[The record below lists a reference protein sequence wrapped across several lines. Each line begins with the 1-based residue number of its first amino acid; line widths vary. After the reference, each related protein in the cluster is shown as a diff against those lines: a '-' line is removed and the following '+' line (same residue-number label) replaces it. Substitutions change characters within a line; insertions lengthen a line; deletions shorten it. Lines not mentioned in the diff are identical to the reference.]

1 MAREIAT
8 RILAT
13 AAALADNLEHE
24 ITIGAANDN
33 KVYHVKG
40 ITCVTEMDTGAT
52 DMAFVIT
59 DADDLVVWASTSL
72 TAIGQT
78 GPFSLTA
85 SAGIAAGFT
94 DGDGNEHIVLPDKM
108 VIPGGWKIKTLTA
121 TVANA
126 DHGIMTV
133 FGAVFKAY

>member
-8 RILAT
+8 RVIAT
-13 AAALADNLEHE
+13 AAALADNLEHT
-24 ITIGAANDN
+24 ITIGAANDG
-33 KVYHVKG
+33 KVYHIKG

-52 DMAFVIT
+52 DLAFVIT
-59 DADDLVVWASTSL
+59 SDTDVEVWASTSL
-72 TAIGQT
+72 TALGAT
-78 GPFSLTA
+78 GPFSLVA
-85 SAGIAAGFT
+85 STGIAAGFT
-94 DGDGNEHIVLPDKM
+94 DGGGNEHIVLPDKM

-133 FGAVFKAY
+133 FGAIFKAY

>member
-13 AAALADNLEHE
+13 AAALADDLEH
-24 ITIGAANDN
+24 TIVLGATGNGL
-33 KVYHVKG
+33 VYHIKG

-52 DMAFVIT
+52 DLAFVIT
-59 DADDLVVWASTSL
+59 DADDVVVWSNVSL
-72 TAIGQT
+72 TQIAIT
-78 GPFSLTA
+78 GPFNLQA

-94 DGDGNEHIVLPDKM
+94 DGGGNEHIVLPDKM
-108 VIPGGWKIKTLTA
+108 IIPGGWKIKTLSETA
-121 TVANA
+121 ANN

>member
-13 AAALADNLEHE
+13 AAALADNLEHT
-24 ITIGAANDN
+24 IIIGATDDG

-59 DADDLVVWASTSL
+59 DESDVVVWASSSL
-72 TAIGQT
+72 TALGQT

-85 SAGIAAGFT
+85 SVGIAAGFT
-94 DGDGNEHIVLPDKM
+94 DGTGNEHIILPAKM
-108 VIPGGWKIKTLTA
+108 IIPGGWKVKTLTA

-133 FGAVFKAY
+133 FGAVFKAL